1 MMASDRGGV
10 STDTPLPAGT
20 DTRTRIVDAGI
31 RCVARAGVHGASMS
45 AIATEAAVSKALLHY
60 HFADRARLLAE
71 MVATLGQRLVAR
83 ERSALAHGPDT
94 RTIDLLWDWLD
105 VELRKGELRA
115 LSELQMVPSPL
126 VRLASERA
134 ATDRRVA
141 AASIVRSLFARLGLT
156 PRIDVELIGDTTIAF
171 IDGLALDRTSARD
184 ARVSFDVFWLAIL
197 SLAD

>member
-1 MMASDRGGV
+1 MASDRGGV
-10 STDTPLPAGT
+10 SIDTPLSAGA
-20 DTRTRIVDAGI
+20 DTRTRILDAGI

-45 AIATEAAVSKALLHY
+45 AIAAEADVSKALLHY

-71 MVATLGQRLVAR
+71 LVTTLGQRLAAR
-83 ERSALAHGPDT
+83 ERAALAHGPGT
-94 RTIDLLWDWLD
+94 RAIDLLWNWLD
-105 VELRKGELRA
+105 VELRRGELRA

-126 VRLASERA
+126 VRLASERV
-134 ATDRRVA
+134 ATERRVA
-141 AASIVRSLFARLGLT
+141 AAVIVRGLFARLGLR
-156 PRIDVELIGDTTIAF
+156 PRIGVELIGDTTIAF

>member
-1 MMASDRGGV
+1 MASDRGGV
-10 STDTPLPAGT
+10 SIDMPLSAGA
-20 DTRTRIVDAGI
+20 DTRTRILDAGI

-45 AIATEAAVSKALLHY
+45 AIAAEADVSKALLHY

-71 MVATLGQRLVAR
+71 IVTTLGQRLAAR
-83 ERSALAHGPDT
+83 ERAALAHGPDT
-94 RTIDLLWDWLD
+94 RAIDLLWDWLD

-126 VRLASERA
+126 VRLASERV

-141 AASIVRSLFARLGLT
+141 AASIVRGLFARLGLT